1 MTMFCKTCGSL
12 LVPKKTEFGKWM
24 SCPKGHAQPELVQK
38 TEIHHS
44 KSLDT
49 IRRIE
54 VLEDEHP
61 LAVYDHHCKK
71 CGHKKA
77 ELIEMQ
83 PSYSDEDSTLKMKCP
98 KCGNVERL
106 EGKTR

>member
-1 MTMFCKTCGSL
+1 MFCKTCGSL

-24 SCPKGHAQPELVQK
+24 SCPNGHTQPELVQK
-38 TEIHHS
+38 AETHYS

-49 IRRIE
+49 TKRIQ

-61 LAVYDHHCKK
+61 LAIYDHQCQK
-71 CGHKKA
+71 CGHEKA